1 VPAEGGVGARL
12 WLPRWWPT
20 WSLVGVLAVLGRL
33 PCPLRL
39 ALGSALGSAL
49 RIVLRRRRRIA
60 RANIALCF
68 PNRDAAWRRRLLRE
82 HFAELGIAVLDTA
95 AAWTLSG
102 ERLDRMARVR
112 GLQHVQAALSAGRGA
127 ILVAAHL
134 TSIEMSMQLASR
146 QQPTYSIYR
155 RNKNPVL
162 ERVILAGRGRQR
174 AVMFERED
182 MRTLLHALR
191 SNCVV
196 WFSPDQDHGLA
207 QGAFV
212 EFFGQPAATVTTTA
226 RVAARTGAPVLPLLY
241 RRLPGCAG
249 YEIEVLPA
257 FEDFPGDDAVAATRR
272 LNEFIERQVWLAPAQ
287 YLWVH
292 RRFKTRPP
300 GRAPVYRA

>member
-1 VPAEGGVGARL
+1 M
-12 WLPRWWPT
+12 
-20 WSLVGVLAVLGRL
+20 LVGVLAALGRL

-39 ALGSALGSAL
+39 ALGRALGG
-49 RIVLRRRRRIA
+49 VLLLVLGRRRRIA
-60 RANIALCF
+60 QANIALCF
-68 PNRDAAWRRRLLRE
+68 PDRDAAWQRGLLRA

-102 ERLDRMARVR
+102 ERLDRMAHVR
-112 GLQHVQAALSAGRGA
+112 GLEHVQAALRAGRGA

-182 MRTLLHALR
+182 MRTLLHALK
-191 SNCVV
+191 SNRVV

-241 RRLPGCAG
+241 RRLPGCTG
-249 YEIEVLPA
+249 YEVEVLPA
-257 FEDFPGDDAVAATRR
+257 FEDFPGDDPVAATRR

-300 GRAPVYRA
+300 GLAPVYGA